1 MNFARL
7 ATLTAATVLLVSSGA
22 FAAQSS
28 VEAAVRAPIA
38 TAIAAGQSGN
48 VKLLREQYVPS
59 PTIVDEFAP
68 FHWSGTMA
76 LDDYF
81 ASYRRMAEAT
91 KMSNSKVTLGL
102 PAYMYVAANSAYVL
116 VPITATA
123 RVNGKPYTEKGTIA
137 FTLQRTG
144 SAWKIATQTWV
155 KSAESFNPY

>member
-59 PTIVDEFAP
+59 PTIVDEFARQV
-68 FHWSGTMA
+68 
-76 LDDYF
+76 F
-81 ASYRRMAEAT
+81 APEH
-91 KMSNSKVTLGL
+91 
-102 PAYMYVAANSAYVL
+102 AA
-116 VPITATA
+116 P
-123 RVNGKPYTEKGTIA
+123 
-137 FTLQRTG
+137 
-144 SAWKIATQTWV
+144 
-155 KSAESFNPY
+155 